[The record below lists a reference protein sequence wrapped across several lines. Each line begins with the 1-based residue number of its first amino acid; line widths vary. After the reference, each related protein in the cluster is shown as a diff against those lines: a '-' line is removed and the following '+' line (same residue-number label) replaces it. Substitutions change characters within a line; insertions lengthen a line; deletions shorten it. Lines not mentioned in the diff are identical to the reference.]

1 MKTLHTGPAIA
12 KSDWVQVPIIYYSQA
27 TCPAHHEH
35 RQADAWYWF
44 CGVQDELYCS
54 RMDIFQIGVDKT
66 VLLYQSEL
74 AEMLAYSEGPCGTER
89 FTCFIANGAFSP
101 GLLEGVEPQF
111 FEAWQTTRAK
121 AETVRAQALAEAL
134 ARPPCWHAP
143 RVPPSAQYYGIT
155 LRQTGSL
162 RGLPAA
168 LQDQAGGSGTEPCL
182 SPPPHLDASG
192 THHHR

>member
-1 MKTLHTGPAIA
+1 
-12 KSDWVQVPIIYYSQA
+12 
-27 TCPAHHEH
+27 
-35 RQADAWYWF
+35 
-44 CGVQDELYCS
+44 
-54 RMDIFQIGVDKT
+54 MDIFQIGVDKT

-143 RVPPSAQYYGIT
+143 RVPPSAQVDVGFCFCSYSTTVSLCGKQVHFVDFRQLCKTKQEEVGRSHASPLLHIWTLQVPIT
-155 LRQTGSL
+155 TVSVRSV
-162 RGLPAA
+162 RPA
-168 LQDQAGGSGTEPCL
+168 T
-182 SPPPHLDASG
+182 
-192 THHHR
+192 